1 MIVKVKP
8 LFKSEEGTKWET
20 VVSQGVQQFTI
31 ARRYSGNKSECLWM
45 ARMFRK
51 ALKAHNEALLA
62 KRGASE

>member
-20 VVSQGVQQFTI
+20 VISQGVQKFTI
-31 ARRYSGNKSECLWM
+31 TERYDKSECLWM